1 MLKTSPSLTMPGQKD
16 CGITTLTSEYMEGL
30 GLALYHRKVLH
41 NSPNIFLLP
50 NPTFISFQQNRYPK
64 MQQPRARDATMS
76 HHAPYRDSQS
86 SAGSSNV
93 VAFRPGLPNRS
104 ECQTK
109 VSKKIWVSDF
119 DAKQCNLSKK
129 HFIRFIKGKHSW
141 LFTIWPN
148 QEQLICQSSLT

>member
-129 HFIRFIKGKHSW
+129 HFIRFIKGKHS
-141 LFTIWPN
+141 
-148 QEQLICQSSLT
+148 